1 MQDSTDIRAK
11 YSNMLLQ
18 QYASLNPEFILDDC
32 NYGMLNTFY
41 NIVGDVELKEQMQ
54 VIIPFIQDHS
64 DILKKII
71 LANHQQ
77 FIFSQPAF
85 LLVNF
90 LLYYCNNKIID
101 EWPYDYESLVSVVRW
116 SGYSLNIL
124 YDA

>member
-1 MQDSTDIRAK
+1 
-11 YSNMLLQ
+11 MLLQ
-18 QYASLNPEFILDDC
+18 QYARLNPEFIPDDC

-41 NIVGDVELKEQMQ
+41 NVVGDKELKEQIQ
-54 VIIPFIQDHS
+54 LIAPFIQDHS
-64 DILKKII
+64 DVLKKII

-90 LLYYCNNKIID
+90 LLYYCNNKIIE